1 MIRGADGRGCSP
13 RLQVVLLP
21 DNGTKSMK
29 LLAVAAVKEEEE
41 EDGRGGLAKWL
52 AVRQTRPSAQ
62 LVPFHPPCAL
72 SLFIENIVWWVFTW
86 PERCCCGCGEW
97 TLNRFNAGADNT
109 PHSPPY
115 SLLSALFA
123 VPGSSCLLFVCCSC
137 PVAVNVI
144 VFMPRPC
151 CCCWKLVKWVNFF
164 RPLVFR
170 GCSTLKLCGNFPKK
184 VVVVW
189 FIM

>member
-29 LLAVAAVKEEEE
+29 WLAVAAVKEEEE
-41 EDGRGGLAKWL
+41 EDGRGWLAKWL

-151 CCCWKLVKWVNFF
+151 CCCWKLVKWVNFY